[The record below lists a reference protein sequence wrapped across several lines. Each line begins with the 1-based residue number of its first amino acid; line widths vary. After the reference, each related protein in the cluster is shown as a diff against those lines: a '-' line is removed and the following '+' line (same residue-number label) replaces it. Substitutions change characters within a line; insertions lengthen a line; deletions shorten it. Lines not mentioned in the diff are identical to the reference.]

1 MHIHVKIQLSSDRN
15 IDYGLLPLVGFNIEA
30 TLSEVVTQA
39 YLTQD
44 LTHPWNVLTP
54 HSPTD
59 SAQKNLKELNGGS
72 YRIRTYD
79 QLVKSQLLYR
89 LS

>member
-15 IDYGLLPLVGFNIEA
+15 IDCELLPLVELITEA
-30 TLSEVVTQA
+30 ALSEVVTQA
-39 YLTQD
+39 NFTQD
-44 LTHPWNVLTP
+44 LTHPWNVLIP
-54 HSPTD
+54 HSPTEP
-59 SAQKNLKELNGGS
+59 AQKNLKELNGGS